1 MIHVSLFMQSSYMIF
16 LLQLGFHPLAVVS
29 KLVQKEESDSY
40 IYIYIYI
47 YIYKRRNNTQKI
59 QKNRIHKIENI
70 HNKSINIK
78 RILKKS
84 QVIIKEQREANN
96 NDTMYSTEP
105 KYSYATINQ

>member
-1 MIHVSLFMQSSYMIF
+1 MIF

-29 KLVQKEESDSY
+29 KLVQKEESDS
-40 IYIYIYI
+40 YI